1 MDEFALRFN
10 ARKYKWE
17 DKFNLV
23 LSSVV
28 GKRLTYQQ
36 LIN

>member
-10 ARKYKWE
+10 ARKYKE
-17 DKFNLV
+17 DRFNLV

-28 GKRLTYQQ
+28 GKRMTYQQ